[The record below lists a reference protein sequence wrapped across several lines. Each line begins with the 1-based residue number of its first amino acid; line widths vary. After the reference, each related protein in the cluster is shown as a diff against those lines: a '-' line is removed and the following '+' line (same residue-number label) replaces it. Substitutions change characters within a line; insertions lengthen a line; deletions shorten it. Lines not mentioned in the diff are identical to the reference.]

1 MSFPHE
7 DSHHA
12 NSLWEVR
19 ELLETRHPS
28 QYLVFNLSGH
38 AYDTAQL
45 NNQVSLYVHLHLL
58 AHTQTDTLCNGT
70 VEYRTTI
77 YIYTEVLFQRLLNN
91 GDESIPNHQNKCQ
104 FSNFKRFHYIC
115 LQLL

>member
-19 ELLETRHPS
+19 EFLETRHPS

-45 NNQVSLYVHLHLL
+45 NNQVSLYIHLHLL
-58 AHTQTDTLCNGT
+58 AHAQTDTLCNEPSNIGP
-70 VEYRTTI
+70 RLC
-77 YIYTEVLFQRLLNN
+77 TEVLFQRLNDA
-91 GDESIPNHQNKCQ
+91 DENILIIKTSV
-104 FSNFKRFHYIC
+104 NFQIST
-115 LQLL
+115 